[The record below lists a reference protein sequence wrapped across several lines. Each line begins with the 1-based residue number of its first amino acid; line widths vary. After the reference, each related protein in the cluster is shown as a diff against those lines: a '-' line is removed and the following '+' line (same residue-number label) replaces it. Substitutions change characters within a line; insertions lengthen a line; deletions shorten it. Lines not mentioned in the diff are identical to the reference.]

1 MQAKTQAILTSIHSL
16 MKNENFK
23 ESHRN
28 SPKSFIRD
36 RVIGFSDFIIIQVSM
51 LIKSLSIEIDKA
63 LELLSPSCL
72 YTKQAFSQGRK
83 KLKNSAFVALNSDLV
98 KNYYQTPPFDTY
110 KGKYLLVAVDGSLVQ
125 LPDAEEV
132 TTFFGTWK
140 NNTDKSMPMA
150 RCSVAYDLLNKIVIA
165 ADFAPCTTGEH
176 QLYESHLD
184 IEKTCFQSIENLPRL
199 YLMDRNYPS
208 LKKMIDI
215 PLAGNS
221 YLIRCKA
228 GFCPEVIDF
237 VNSDQEETILT
248 LEITNKRIHN
258 TSLKTHTDL
267 PKEVLTRIVRV
278 LLPTQEYEYLLTN
291 TDFTVEELSQL
302 YHLRWG
308 VESYYCVLKEKMQL
322 ENFSSKTVEGVKQ
335 DFFAKI
341 LTSNIASLLINEAQ
355 TQIDKEQKDK
365 KVTNKHPYII
375 NKNIALGIIKD
386 EIIKLLMNP
395 TINTEHYDDIIQR
408 IKRHKVPLRPNRN
421 FIRHK
426 QKRSKRKFFINKRAG
441 L

>member
-1 MQAKTQAILTSIHSL
+1 MRAKTQTILTSIHNL
-16 MKNENFK
+16 MMSENFK
-23 ESHRN
+23 ETHRN
-28 SPKSFIRD
+28 SPKSFVRD
-36 RVIGFSDFIIIQVSM
+36 RILGFSDFIIIQVSM

-63 LELLSPSCL
+63 LILLSSPYF

-83 KLKNSAFVALNSDLV
+83 KLKHSAFEALNNDLV

-110 KGKYLLVAVDGSLVQ
+110 KGKYLLVAVDGSLIQ
-125 LPDAEEV
+125 LPDADELA
-132 TTFFGTWK
+132 TFFGTWK
-140 NNTDKSMPMA
+140 NQTDKTMPMA

-165 ADFAPCTTGEH
+165 ADFAPCITGEH
-176 QLYESHLD
+176 QLYESHLNT
-184 IEKTCFQSIENLPRL
+184 ERTCFQSNIKLPRL

-208 LKKMIDI
+208 LKKIIDI

-228 GFCPEVIDF
+228 GFCPEVVDF
-237 VNSDQEETILT
+237 VNSNQEEAILT
-248 LEITNKRIHN
+248 LKITNKRIHN

-267 PKEVLTRIVRV
+267 PNEVVTRIVRV

-341 LTSNIASLLINEAQ
+341 LTSNIASLLINDAQ
-355 TQIDKEQKDK
+355 SQIDEEQKDK
-365 KVTNKHPYII
+365 KVTNKHAYII
-375 NKNIALGIIKD
+375 NQNIALGIIKD
-386 EIIKLLMNP
+386 EIIKLL
-395 TINTEHYDDIIQR
+395 INQSISIQHYDDIIDR
-408 IKRHKVPLRPNRN
+408 IKRHKVPVRPNRN
-421 FIRHK
+421 FHRHK
-426 QKRSKRKFFINKRAG
+426 QKRSKRKFFINKRSG
-441 L
+441 V